1 MIQSA
6 IVGTPREPMVAAERP
21 LFLIPHRL
29 LGNIYVRELGRAYQE
44 LGANVVYGPENLF
57 ESAARFDVIHLQ
69 WPEEQYRSYGS
80 GPVEERA
87 ASFLHKLDEHKRR
100 GAKLIWTVHNISPH
114 EQLESRIDR
123 TVYQEVIERSELIVH
138 HCPASIDLLSAAYRI
153 PSSVPAIVAP
163 HGNYGGYPNEIS
175 REKARE
181 RLGVAQDAIV
191 YLHFGAIRG
200 YKGLD
205 TLFQA
210 YRRIRVKGKLLIVAG
225 HYTGAGGLK
234 GKLETLKLR
243 LIDWFDRTTQ
253 LHLKMIEDRDVQ
265 VYLRAA
271 DAVVLSHSRG
281 LNSGVAVLGM
291 TFGRVVIGP
300 DIGCIGH
307 VLRQGENLI
316 YAVND
321 AMALA
326 GAMERVPTLDRGEVE
341 RSNIKAAAAW
351 DWGLIA
357 GAILDAAEKHG
368 LIRGWRR
375 S

>member
-1 MIQSA
+1 MTESET
-6 IVGTPREPMVAAERP
+6 VRTPSGPMLTTERP
-21 LFLIPHRL
+21 LFLMPHRL
-29 LGNIYVRELGRAYQE
+29 LGNIYVRELGRAYQG
-44 LGANVVYGPENLF
+44 LGANLVYGPENLF
-57 ESAARFDVIHLQ
+57 ESAAHFDVIHLQ

-80 GPVEERA
+80 GPVDERA
-87 ASFLHKLDEHKRR
+87 TSFLHKLDEHKRR

-114 EQLESRIDR
+114 EHLDSRVDR
-123 TVYQEVIERSELIVH
+123 MVYQEVIERSELIVH
-138 HCPASIDLLSAAYRI
+138 HCPASIDLLSAAYRV
-153 PSSVPAIVAP
+153 PPSVPTVVAP
-163 HGNYGGYPNEIS
+163 IGNYGGYPNEMS

-181 RLGVAQDAIV
+181 RLGIGQDAIV

-234 GKLETLKLR
+234 GKLETLKLS

-271 DAVVLSHSRG
+271 DVVVLSHSRG

-291 TFGRVVIGP
+291 TFGKVVIGP
-300 DIGCIGH
+300 DIGCIGN

-316 YAVND
+316 YPAND
-321 AMALA
+321 VSALA
-326 GAMERVPTLDRGEVE
+326 RAMERVPALDHARVE
-341 RSNIKAAAAW
+341 RSNIKAVAAW
-351 DWGLIA
+351 DWRLIA
-357 GAILDAAEKHG
+357 GTILDAAEKHR